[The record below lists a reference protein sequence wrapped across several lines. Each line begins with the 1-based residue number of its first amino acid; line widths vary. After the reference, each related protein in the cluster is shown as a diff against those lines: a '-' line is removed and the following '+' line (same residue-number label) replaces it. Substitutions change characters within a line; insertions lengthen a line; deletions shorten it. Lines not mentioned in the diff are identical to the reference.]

1 MTPPVAVV
9 DAARSYDLGGVSVPA
24 LRGVTL
30 TVEAGDYLAIV
41 GPSGSGKSTLMH
53 LLGGLDR
60 PTSGLLLLGACSTTD
75 EPYVER
81 PVDVLYNEAMD
92 NLEAGDDKKAAK
104 LFDEVERQHPYSSWA
119 TKAQLM
125 AAYSHY
131 RANEYDEAVA
141 AADRFIELHPANPD
155 VAYAY
160 YLKGLSY
167 YERISDIHRD
177 QEMTD
182 QAKKVFEEIVAR
194 FPDSEYAR
202 DARLKIDLCNDHLA
216 GKEMVVGRYYLQRGY
231 YLAAINRF
239 KVVIDRYQST
249 THTPEALLR
258 LTEAYSALGIDGEA
272 RKSAAVLG
280 YNFPQTPWYV
290 DAYELV
296 GGSGTRPGDVVPG
309 AR

>member
-1 MTPPVAVV
+1 MGGRARATLLVAG
-9 DAARSYDLGGVSVPA
+9 LM
-24 LRGVTL
+24 LI
-30 TVEAGDYLAIV
+30 AG
-41 GPSGSGKSTLMH
+41 
-53 LLGGLDR
+53 
-60 PTSGLLLLGACSTTD
+60 CSSSSE

-81 PVDVLYNEAMD
+81 PVDELYNEAMD
-92 NLEAGDDKKAAK
+92 NLEAGDDKQAAK

-125 AAYSHY
+125 AAYAHY
-131 RANEYDEAVA
+131 SANQYDEAVT
-141 AADRFIELHPANPD
+141 AADRFIDLHPANPD
-155 VAYAY
+155 VPYAY

-177 QEMTD
+177 QEMTE
-182 QAKKVFEEIVAR
+182 QAKKVFEEIVTR
-194 FPDSEYAR
+194 FPNSEYAR
-202 DARLKIDLCNDHLA
+202 DARLKIDLANDHLA
-216 GKEMVVGRYYLQRGY
+216 GKEMVIGRYYLSHGY

-239 KVVIDRYQST
+239 RTVVDRYQTT

-280 YNFPQTPWYV
+280 YNFPDSEWYS
-290 DAYELV
+290 DAYALV
-296 GGSGTRPGDVVPG
+296 GEPGLLPGDTVPG